1 MCKKIKMKTTE
12 SWRNKKNWSKYIG
25 KKGVVL
31 ASTLME
37 VAATDQLAFLP
48 YSYLVVDLGREK
60 ISVMGV
66 AGEAF
71 NYGDKVKLVLRKI
84 KKEAQAEVIAYG
96 LKAIHV

>member
-1 MCKKIKMKTTE
+1 MRVTE
-12 SWRNKKNWSKYIG
+12 SWRQNKTWAKYLG
-25 KKGVVL
+25 KEGVVV

-48 YSYLVVDLGREK
+48 YSYLVVNLGKEK
-60 ISVMGV
+60 ISVMGA

-71 NYGDKVKLVLRKI
+71 NCGDKVKLVLRKI
-84 KKEAQAEVIAYG
+84 KKEAQAEVITYG